1 MATPARPSRR
11 GLLLG
16 GAAGSA
22 GLAGLALGARGL
34 FNPPATGHE
43 YGTPN
48 IIQVGSHDDNI
59 GHLDIPERQSAG
71 TSPDRRHQDRQRLP
85 QPSAIRPNSPPRAGL

>member
-34 FNPPATGHE
+34 FNPPVTGHE
-43 YGTPN
+43 YGT
-48 IIQVGSHDDNI
+48 
-59 GHLDIPERQSAG
+59 R
-71 TSPDRRHQDRQRLP
+71 T
-85 QPSAIRPNSPPRAGL
+85 